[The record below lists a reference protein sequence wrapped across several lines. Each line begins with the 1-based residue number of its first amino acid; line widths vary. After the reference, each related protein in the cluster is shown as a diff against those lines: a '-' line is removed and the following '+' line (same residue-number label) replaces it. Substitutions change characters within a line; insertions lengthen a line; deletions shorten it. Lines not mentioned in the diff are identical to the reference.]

1 MPARGSPLPSTQL
14 LALDTRGVTQ
24 TRARVGGSAWRHA
37 WGAHTGGDGV
47 RAQGVR
53 VPQWVCAH
61 GCAKRTCKE
70 LCTHA
75 HGCRCIRSWV
85 HTGGQ
90 WGRAG
95 GRRGWLRGGHPEL
108 CVGQTGGSFP
118 GLGTRGLCQ
127 TRPHGHACRG
137 AGGAGRLRR
146 SGGVK
151 PRRCPWVL
159 GNCSSNSVPDYS
171 GAG

>member
-14 LALDTRGVTQ
+14 LALDTRGVTR

-95 GRRGWLRGGHPEL
+95 GRRGWLRGDTQSFAWGKLGAPSQGRVPGVCARHVPTATRVAVREVRGGFGAAEEL
-108 CVGQTGGSFP
+108 NP
-118 GLGTRGLCQ
+118 
-127 TRPHGHACRG
+127 A
-137 AGGAGRLRR
+137 A
-146 SGGVK
+146 
-151 PRRCPWVL
+151 VL
-159 GNCSSNSVPDYS
+159 GF
-171 GAG
+171 